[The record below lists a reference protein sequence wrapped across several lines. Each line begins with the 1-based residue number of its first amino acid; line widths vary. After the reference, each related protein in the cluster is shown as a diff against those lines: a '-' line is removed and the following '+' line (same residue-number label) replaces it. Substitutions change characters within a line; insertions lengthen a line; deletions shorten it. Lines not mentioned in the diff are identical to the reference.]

1 MARALLPILSCAQ
14 AARAERAFLRGD
26 ARRSLALMTK
36 AAEGIRDEIV
46 RQVGR
51 PASVL
56 VLAGK
61 GNNGADAVLTA
72 SLLQAKDVTV
82 VFAEGAPTIGQPA
95 EIWRR
100 HGAGMR
106 VVAPQGLTKLRRR
119 RFDVILDGLLGQG
132 FRAPLR
138 APYAQLI
145 AATDRL
151 RGFRVAV
158 DLPSGLGDG
167 STGPAFRADLTV
179 SIGALKRPLLAPG
192 AEACR
197 GRLRVLD
204 IGLPGASGD
213 EACATGRTLDALRVM
228 RSASTEKRRQG
239 KVLIIAGSDP
249 MPGAALMNTAAALQA
264 GAGLVTA
271 CIPRSIQAKAAVAYP
286 EAMWQGLA
294 TEEDG
299 TLADLPST
307 KSFANKDVLLTGS
320 GMGPGAVRFLPR
332 ILSKF
337 TGDLVLDADALR
349 PEILSALRTR
359 RGVRVLLPHAGEFQ
373 RIAGRAMNPSSGR
386 AYARRTRAIVVLKGA
401 VTAVTDGRR
410 LVHIPFG
417 GPVLARG
424 GSGDLLAGI
433 VAAVLARRRTL
444 GISAFDAVVAAT
456 VWHAQAAD
464 LLSCQRGEEAVRTT
478 ELLPRL
484 SPVLRGR

>member
-1 MARALLPILSCAQ
+1 MPRALLPVLSCAQ

-26 ARRSLALMTK
+26 VRRSLALMTQ
-36 AAEGIRDEIV
+36 AAAGIRDEIGRHV
-46 RQVGR
+46 RR
-51 PASVL
+51 PASIL

-61 GNNGADAVLTA
+61 GHNGADAVLA
-72 SLLQAKDVTV
+72 AALLRAKEVTV
-82 VFAEGAPTIGQPA
+82 VFAEGIPTAGQAA

-106 VVAPQGLTKLRRR
+106 VVLAQDLAKLRHR

-138 APYAQLI
+138 APYAKLI

-167 STGPAFRADLTV
+167 ATGPAFRADLTV
-179 SIGALKRPLLAPG
+179 SIGALKRPLLAPA
-192 AEACR
+192 AEAFR
-197 GRLRVLD
+197 GRLRVVDLD
-204 IGLPGASGD
+204 LPGAPGA
-213 EACATGRTLDALRVM
+213 ETCATDHALDALREA
-228 RSASTEKRRQG
+228 RPAGTEKRRQG
-239 KVLIIAGSDP
+239 KVLIVAGSDP

-271 CIPRSIQAKAAVAYP
+271 CVPRSILARAAVAYP
-286 EAMWQGLA
+286 EAMWQGLTTDA
-294 TEEDG
+294 DG
-299 TLADLPST
+299 TLAETPSA
-307 KSFANKDVLLTGS
+307 KAFAQKDVLLAGS
-320 GMGPGAVRFLPR
+320 GLGPGAVRLLPR
-332 ILSKF
+332 MLTAS

-349 PEILSALRTR
+349 PEILSVLPR
-359 RGVRVLLPHAGEFQ
+359 RGARVLLPHAGEFR
-373 RIAGRAMNPSSGR
+373 RIAGRAMTPSAGR
-386 AYARRTRAIVVLKGA
+386 AYARRMRAIVVLKGA

-444 GISAFDAVVAAT
+444 GLGAFDAVVAAA

>member
-1 MARALLPILSCAQ
+1 MPRALLPILSCAQ

-61 GNNGADAVLTA
+61 GHNGADAVLA
-72 SLLQAKDVTV
+72 AALLRAKEVTV
-82 VFAEGAPTIGQPA
+82 VFAEGIPTAGQAA

-106 VVAPQGLTKLRRR
+106 VVLAQDLAKLRHR

-138 APYAQLI
+138 APYAKLI

-167 STGPAFRADLTV
+167 ATGPAFRADLTV
-179 SIGALKRPLLAPG
+179 SIGALKRPLLAPA
-192 AEACR
+192 AEAFR
-197 GRLRVLD
+197 GRLRVVDLD
-204 IGLPGASGD
+204 LPGAPGD
-213 EACATGRTLDALRVM
+213 EACATDHALDALREA
-228 RSASTEKRRQG
+228 RPAGTEKRRQG
-239 KVLIIAGSDP
+239 KVLIVAGSDP

-271 CIPRSIQAKAAVAYP
+271 CVPRSILARAAVAYP
-286 EAMWQGLA
+286 EAMWQGLTTDA
-294 TEEDG
+294 DG
-299 TLADLPST
+299 TLAETPSA
-307 KSFANKDVLLTGS
+307 KAFAQKDVLLTGS
-320 GMGPGAVRFLPR
+320 GLGPGAVRLLPR
-332 ILSKF
+332 MLTAS

-349 PEILSALRTR
+349 PEILSVLPR
-359 RGVRVLLPHAGEFQ
+359 RA
-373 RIAGRAMNPSSGR
+373 RAAP
-386 AYARRTRAIVVLKGA
+386 
-401 VTAVTDGRR
+401 
-410 LVHIPFG
+410 
-417 GPVLARG
+417 
-424 GSGDLLAGI
+424 
-433 VAAVLARRRTL
+433 ARRRVPPDRRARDD
-444 GISAFDAVVAAT
+444 S
-456 VWHAQAAD
+456 
-464 LLSCQRGEEAVRTT
+464 
-478 ELLPRL
+478 
-484 SPVLRGR
+484 LRGPGLCAPHARHRRAQGGRHRGDRRPPPRPYPLRRPGARARRLGRPPRRHRRRRAGAPTHARPRRLRCRRRRGGLARASGGSPHLSTGGRSGPHHGAPP